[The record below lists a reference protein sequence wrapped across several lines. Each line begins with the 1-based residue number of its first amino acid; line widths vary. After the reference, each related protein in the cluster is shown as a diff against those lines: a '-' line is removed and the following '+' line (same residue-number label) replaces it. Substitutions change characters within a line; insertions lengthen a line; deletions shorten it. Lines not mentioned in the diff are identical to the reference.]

1 MAEPENAEK
10 MLCFNGVDKGHGRIE
25 IREAI
30 VCHDIDTLVDLHHW
44 PGLQAV
50 GKVTST
56 REIKGER
63 STETRVFLLSERLDP
78 ERFLRTVRAHRAVEN
93 SLHRVLDVTMGE
105 DSLHNR
111 KNDGPENLALMR
123 KMALNLARITPTARK
138 QSMRGRLKRA
148 GWDSDFLLKRVSF
161 ASSLAKDVERGK
173 IQTRQPWQMRDLTL
187 QMPSPLRS
195 GRFRPPAERSA
206 GFQLRP
212 NCGRS

>member
-10 MLCFNGVDKGHGRIE
+10 MLRFNGVDKGHGRIE

-50 GKVTST
+50 GKVTSA

-93 SLHRVLDVTMGE
+93 SLHRVLDMTMGE

-111 KNDGPENLALMR
+111 KNDGPENLV
-123 KMALNLARITPTARK
+123 LNLARITPTARK
-138 QSMRGRLKRA
+138 RSMRGRLKRA

-161 ASSLAKDVERGK
+161 ASSLAKDVEPGK
-173 IQTRQPWQMRDLTL
+173 IQTRQP
-187 QMPSPLRS
+187 
-195 GRFRPPAERSA
+195 
-206 GFQLRP
+206 
-212 NCGRS
+212 